1 MRVSGKNAHAS
12 AVLSFIWSAC
22 NQVIVDYLQERERES
37 ERAWNGKRNDVISY
51 ILCSLSIEQ
60 DRKTVRSQL
69 KLFLLFGFI
78 SAKKWVEIEK
88 KESHNKTLEKI
99 AWKKLECFERMREL
113 AIISV
118 YIRFLCVCVCVI
130 HFHVKWNVVNWKQ
143 RTINQNLIETCI
155 CCNGHLLSFN

>member
-69 KLFLLFGFI
+69 KLFLLFGFM

-99 AWKKLECFERMREL
+99 GMFWENERTRNHL
-113 AIISV
+113 SL
-118 YIRFLCVCVCVI
+118 YTFFVCVCVI

>member
-99 AWKKLECFERMREL
+99 GMFWENERTRNHL
-113 AIISV
+113 SL
-118 YIRFLCVCVCVI
+118 YTFFVCVCVI